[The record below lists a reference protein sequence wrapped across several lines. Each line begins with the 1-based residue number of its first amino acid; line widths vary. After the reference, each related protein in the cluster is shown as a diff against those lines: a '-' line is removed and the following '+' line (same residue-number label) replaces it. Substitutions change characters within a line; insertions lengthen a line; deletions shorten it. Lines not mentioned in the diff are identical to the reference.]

1 MHDFNM
7 SKEILKNIL
16 GLSIKTMY
24 TMICVLQFRLHL
36 QQRIQLKAKMSGGG
50 VRKLIKGRFKKKNNE
65 IRQAIFLSPKKGK
78 MIRCAQITL

>member
-1 MHDFNM
+1 
-7 SKEILKNIL
+7 
-16 GLSIKTMY
+16 
-24 TMICVLQFRLHL
+24 
-36 QQRIQLKAKMSGGG
+36 MSGGG